1 MSKFAI
7 AFGAAFAFLGVA
19 AGAFGAHGLQPYFA
33 QHPSFAAIYRTAT
46 QYQIYHALGL
56 LFVGLLA
63 EKLPGTL
70 TTIAGYAFFGGI
82 LLFSGS
88 LYALVFS
95 QIRIFGAITPLGGIA
110 FLVGW
115 ACLFIAAVKMK

>member
-1 MSKFAI
+1 MSKFALV
-7 AFGAAFAFLGVA
+7 FGAIFAFLGVA
-19 AGAFGAHGLQPYFA
+19 AGAFGAHGLKPYFA
-33 QHPSFAAIYRTAT
+33 QFPSLAETYRTAV

-63 EKLPGTL
+63 EKIPGTP
-70 TTIAGYAFFGGI
+70 TTVAGYAFFGGI

-88 LYALVFS
+88 LYALVFTR
-95 QIRIFGAITPLGGIA
+95 IGIFGAITPLGGVA

-115 ACLFIAAVKMK
+115 ASLFIAAVKIK